1 MRFEAVGRVILACQQ
16 AGILKVGFIT
26 EPPQA
31 GRLAVIDRLVCLEG
45 NRTMSM
51 NVGNAS
57 GEGEVMVEMN
67 TTPLIDVMLVLLTL
81 LIITLPIQTHAVKL
95 DMPTPNPTAADRH
108 SGVGGTGRGLRRHR
122 SPGTATAVDRATM
135 DSYFADAARKDPQPE
150 IHINPN
156 RLAKY
161 DAVAKVLAD
170 AQRLGATHIGFT
182 GIDQY
187 N

>member
-1 MRFEAVGRVILACQQ
+1 MA
-16 AGILKVGFIT
+16 
-26 EPPQA
+26 
-31 GRLAVIDRLVCLEG
+31 
-45 NRTMSM
+45 MSSST
-51 NVGNAS
+51 AD
-57 GEGEVMVEMN
+57 GEVMVEMN

-95 DMPTPNPTAADRH
+95 DMPSAAQNTPPPDVTPESVTLQVDFD
-108 SGVGGTGRGLRRHR
+108 GTVLWNGQ
-122 SPGTATAVDRATM
+122 AVDRATM
-135 DSYFADAARKDPQPE
+135 DAYFADAAKKDPQPE
-150 IHINPN
+150 IHIDAN

-161 DAVAKVLAD
+161 DAVARVLAD

>member
-1 MRFEAVGRVILACQQ
+1 MAGSVG
-16 AGILKVGFIT
+16 
-26 EPPQA
+26 P
-31 GRLAVIDRLVCLEG
+31 
-45 NRTMSM
+45 
-51 NVGNAS
+51 AS

-95 DMPTPNPTAADRH
+95 DMPSPNATPPTIIPESVDL
-108 SGVGGTGRGLRRHR
+108 GVDFDGTVTWNGQ
-122 SPGTATAVDRATM
+122 AVDRATM
-135 DSYFADAARKDPQPE
+135 DSYFEGEATKTPQDE
-150 IHINPN
+150 IHLNPN

-161 DAVAKVLAD
+161 DAVARVLAD

>member
-1 MRFEAVGRVILACQQ
+1 
-16 AGILKVGFIT
+16 
-26 EPPQA
+26 
-31 GRLAVIDRLVCLEG
+31 
-45 NRTMSM
+45 M
-51 NVGNAS
+51 NVGPAS

-95 DMPTPNPTAADRH
+95 DMPSGNTTPPTVIPETVEL
-108 SGVGGTGRGLRRHR
+108 GVDFDGSITWNGQI
-122 SPGTATAVDRATM
+122 VDRATM
-135 DSYFADAARKDPQPE
+135 DSYFEDAARKSPQPE
-150 IHINPN
+150 IHLNPN

-170 AQRLGATHIGFT
+170 AQRLGVIHIGFT